1 MNSITELTCDGCG
14 LPASAVHIARRL
26 KRLENMTR
34 YRPIHIQAL
43 LLGAASPAEDGEHL
57 YSAENEFQGE
67 GAEALR
73 AFGVDYAGKNVSD
86 VLASFQRTGLLL
98 THVLECP
105 VSDAVARRE
114 ALQRRLPGTL
124 TRIRRSYKP
133 KRVVLVGAELSEF
146 VAQINDAQLNALLL
160 LQNGHP
166 YEWAGISAELLGKEA
181 AAPLQAL

>member
-1 MNSITELTCDGCG
+1 MQDSRQIVCDGCG
-14 LPASAVHIARRL
+14 QPASAEHIARRL

-43 LLGAASPAEDGEHL
+43 LVGAASPAEDGEHL
-57 YSAENEFQGE
+57 YSTENEFRGE

-73 AFGVDYAGKNVSD
+73 AFGVDYAGKSVSD
-86 VLASFQRTGLLL
+86 VLAGFQRMGLLL

-114 ALQRRLPGTL
+114 ALKRRLPGTL

-146 VAQINDAQLNALLL
+146 VAQIKDARLNALLL
-160 LQNGHP
+160 LENGHP
-166 YEWAGISAELLGKEA
+166 YEWTGISAELLGKEA
-181 AAPLQAL
+181 AAPQAL

>member
-1 MNSITELTCDGCG
+1 MHSSTELHCDGCG
-14 LPASAVHIARRL
+14 QPASAEHIARRL

-34 YRPIHIQAL
+34 YRPVHIQAL
-43 LLGAASPAEDGEHL
+43 LLGVASPPEDSEHL
-57 YSAENEFQGE
+57 YSTGKEFQGE

-73 AFGVDYAGKNVSD
+73 AFGVDPTGRSVAET
-86 VLASFQRTGLLL
+86 LANFQRLGLLL

-114 ALQRRLPGTL
+114 ALQRRMPGTL
-124 TRIRRSYKP
+124 ARIRRSYKP

-146 VAQINDAQLNALLL
+146 VAQMNDAQLNALLL

-166 YEWAGISAELLGKEA
+166 YEWTGLSAELLGKEA
-181 AAPLQAL
+181 AAPVAL

>member
-1 MNSITELTCDGCG
+1 MNSSTELSCDGCG
-14 LPASAVHIARRL
+14 LPASAEHIARRL

-34 YRPIHIQAL
+34 FRPVHIQAL
-43 LLGAASPAEDGEHL
+43 LLGAASPPEESEHL
-57 YSAENEFQGE
+57 YSTENEFQGE

-73 AFGVDYAGKNVSD
+73 AFGVDYTGKSVSD
-86 VLASFQRTGLLL
+86 VLAGFQRMGLLL

-124 TRIRRSYKP
+124 ARIRRSYKP

-146 VAQINDAQLNALLL
+146 VAQINNAQMDALLL